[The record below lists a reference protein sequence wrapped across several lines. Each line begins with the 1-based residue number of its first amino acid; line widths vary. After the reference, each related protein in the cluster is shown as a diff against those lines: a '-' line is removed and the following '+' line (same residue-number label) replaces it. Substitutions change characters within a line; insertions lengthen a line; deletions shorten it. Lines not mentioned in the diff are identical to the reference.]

1 MLDQNLRLKHGS
13 GDTSGIVAAENDPR
27 HQWNLRSSLDLP
39 GRQEFDVMVRYV
51 GPLPSPSVPG
61 YTALDARYAWQ
72 FERGL
77 ELALIAQNLFDRSH
91 PEFGAAAT
99 RSEIER
105 GVFLKLRWSL

>member
-1 MLDQNLRLKHGS
+1 MG
-13 GDTSGIVAAENDPR
+13 VAAAGNDPK

-39 GRQEFDVMVRYV
+39 GRQEFDVMVRHV

-61 YTALDARYAWQ
+61 YTYAWR

-77 ELALIAQNLFDRSH
+77 ELALIAQNLFDSSH

-105 GVFLKLRWSL
+105 GLFLKLRWSL